1 MMELHAVTGWLRR
14 QQLRLITAVQTTIAF
29 ALAFDWINWSDTQV
43 AAVIAVGT
51 AWLAVATAQ
60 YVDTR
65 ALREYGEAT
74 LDR

>member
-1 MMELHAVTGWLRR
+1 MNVHDITGWLRR
-14 QQLRLITAVQTTIAF
+14 SQLRIITAVQATIALLVVF
-29 ALAFDWINWSDTQV
+29 EVVGWSETQV
-43 AAVIAVGT
+43 AAVIAVFT

-60 YVDTR
+60 NVDVR